1 MKEYCPEC
9 ILLLERKK
17 MFNIPIL
24 KCPNCGYS
32 VVPTSYKEEVDE
44 MIAFIDRLKD
54 LQFKELN
61 QLEEDDL

>member
-9 ILLLERKK
+9 ILLLEKK
-17 MFNIPIL
+17 RMFNIPIL

-61 QLEEDDL
+61 QIDDEE

>member
-9 ILLLERKK
+9 ILLLEKKK

-32 VVPTSYKEEVDE
+32 VAPTSYKEEVDE
-44 MIAFIDRLKD
+44 MTAFIDRLKD

-61 QLEEDDL
+61 QIDDYE

>member
-61 QLEEDDL
+61 QIDDEE

>member
-17 MFNIPIL
+17 MFHIPIL

-32 VVPTSYKEEVDE
+32 VVPTSYKEEIDE

-61 QLEEDDL
+61 QIDDEE